1 MSEDLQHQAE
11 AMRRMW
17 SSVMLLV
24 LSDYWRAA
32 AKPGADLA
40 AIRRSALAYFASR
53 DGREVL
59 SLAGITVDPDRMAD
73 TAIDLAARDRTVA
86 VRGEA

>member
-17 SSVMLLV
+17 SSVVLAV
-24 LSDYWRAA
+24 LSDYWRDA
-32 AKPGADLA
+32 AKKGDDLSG
-40 AIRRSALAYFASR
+40 IRRHALSYFRSR

-59 SLAGITVDPDRMAD
+59 SLAGITADPERMAD
-73 TAIDLAARDRTVA
+73 LSIDLTARERTVLG
-86 VRGEA
+86 RGAA

>member
-17 SSVMLLV
+17 SSVVLAV

-40 AIRRSALAYFASR
+40 AIRRHALSYFRSR

-73 TAIDLAARDRTVA
+73 TAIDLTARERTVLG
-86 VRGEA
+86 RGAA

>member
-17 SSVMLLV
+17 SSVVLAV
-24 LSDYWRAA
+24 LSDYWRDA
-32 AKPGADLA
+32 AKNGADLSN
-40 AIRRSALAYFASR
+40 IRRHALSYFRSR

-59 SLAGITVDPDRMAD
+59 SLAGITADPERMAD
-73 TAIDLAARDRTVA
+73 LSIDLTARERTVLG
-86 VRGEA
+86 RGAA